1 MSLSFP
7 SESSSEQ
14 SSTRAPQACGTCKRQ
29 KRKCDKALPSCGLC
43 VRMRRHCDYT
53 DAVPAPTPEDFA
65 ALQLKLQELE
75 TRLNTNSS
83 GSVAS
88 LGGSPPPNAV
98 PNYVQADFS
107 WQPPI
112 SVQFPASLFL
122 DLSTWKRMRRVV
134 PKPVVEIPEEV
145 LAQLGEPA
153 EIQQTINEYF
163 VTIHLWLPIISKS
176 RMQNGHS
183 LLEGGSDL
191 AMLFLAVK
199 LVTTVPIPS
208 VAAADHYIYLT
219 AKRFVLSLE
228 HGGVPSIMVLQSM
241 VLIAIYEYSHG
252 IYPAAWTTIGGCAR
266 YADFLG
272 LPDVHESSILLNSAT
287 TWVELEERRRTW
299 WAIVVL
305 DRIVCLGNQK
315 KCILPDPLE
324 HEILPA
330 NDRIWDDDSPSLVTQ
345 RTVASL
351 FTGDPSPFSRLCEA
365 ATLASRVLAHVRLMP
380 TSQENTDQPL
390 LASAA
395 MSLLD
400 TLLHASS
407 VVDGEANASRQ
418 GYSLPTFHTD
428 PFLASTSWNPY
439 LAPQAVLLSATL
451 LLQETYSWPPPYPPS
466 STQEANLRHRALR
479 GLQTTSSQVISL
491 LSRDILSQLLH
502 PSPAPVSTVRLE
514 LGLDTDHALLDNSGS
529 ILRRVSPLILDALYS
544 AANNFSWLVQEEHS
558 VVVDAS
564 TIAKEGLASINQRWR
579 VAGEYLHMLEQDWQ
593 GP

>member
-1 MSLSFP
+1 
-7 SESSSEQ
+7 
-14 SSTRAPQACGTCKRQ
+14 
-29 KRKCDKALPSCGLC
+29 
-43 VRMRRHCDYT
+43 MRRHCDYT

-75 TRLNTNSS
+75 TRLNTNSSGSVASLGGSPPPNAVPNYVQADFSWQPSS

-299 WAIVVL
+299 WAIVQMIEYGTT
-305 DRIVCLGNQK
+305 IVPRWLRNVQSHPCL
-315 KCILPDPLE
+315 LE
-324 HEILPA
+324 I
-330 NDRIWDDDSPSLVTQ
+330 
-345 RTVASL
+345 
-351 FTGDPSPFSRLCEA
+351 
-365 ATLASRVLAHVRLMP
+365 
-380 TSQENTDQPL
+380 
-390 LASAA
+390 
-395 MSLLD
+395 
-400 TLLHASS
+400 
-407 VVDGEANASRQ
+407 
-418 GYSLPTFHTD
+418 
-428 PFLASTSWNPY
+428 
-439 LAPQAVLLSATL
+439 
-451 LLQETYSWPPPYPPS
+451 
-466 STQEANLRHRALR
+466 
-479 GLQTTSSQVISL
+479 
-491 LSRDILSQLLH
+491 
-502 PSPAPVSTVRLE
+502 PAPSH
-514 LGLDTDHALLDNSGS
+514 G
-529 ILRRVSPLILDALYS
+529 
-544 AANNFSWLVQEEHS
+544 F
-558 VVVDAS
+558 
-564 TIAKEGLASINQRWR
+564 AKLQRSHLAF
-579 VAGEYLHMLEQDWQ
+579 
-593 GP
+593 

>member
-1 MSLSFP
+1 
-7 SESSSEQ
+7 
-14 SSTRAPQACGTCKRQ
+14 
-29 KRKCDKALPSCGLC
+29 
-43 VRMRRHCDYT
+43 MRRHCDYT

-266 YADFLG
+266 QHGSSLKSVDGPGGRSWFLT
-272 LPDVHESSILLNSAT
+272 ESSASETRRSVSFLIRSNTKSCQQMIEYGTTIVPRWLRNVQSHPCLL
-287 TWVELEERRRTW
+287 
-299 WAIVVL
+299 
-305 DRIVCLGNQK
+305 
-315 KCILPDPLE
+315 
-324 HEILPA
+324 EI
-330 NDRIWDDDSPSLVTQ
+330 
-345 RTVASL
+345 
-351 FTGDPSPFSRLCEA
+351 
-365 ATLASRVLAHVRLMP
+365 
-380 TSQENTDQPL
+380 
-390 LASAA
+390 
-395 MSLLD
+395 
-400 TLLHASS
+400 
-407 VVDGEANASRQ
+407 
-418 GYSLPTFHTD
+418 
-428 PFLASTSWNPY
+428 
-439 LAPQAVLLSATL
+439 
-451 LLQETYSWPPPYPPS
+451 
-466 STQEANLRHRALR
+466 
-479 GLQTTSSQVISL
+479 
-491 LSRDILSQLLH
+491 
-502 PSPAPVSTVRLE
+502 PAPSH
-514 LGLDTDHALLDNSGS
+514 G
-529 ILRRVSPLILDALYS
+529 
-544 AANNFSWLVQEEHS
+544 F
-558 VVVDAS
+558 
-564 TIAKEGLASINQRWR
+564 AKLQRSHLAF
-579 VAGEYLHMLEQDWQ
+579 
-593 GP
+593 

>member
-272 LPDVHESSILLNSAT
+272 LPDVHESSILLNSA
-287 TWVELEERRRTW
+287 VR
-299 WAIVVL
+299 
-305 DRIVCLGNQK
+305 
-315 KCILPDPLE
+315 P
-324 HEILPA
+324 PA
-330 NDRIWDDDSPSLVTQ
+330 Q
-345 RTVASL
+345 RTLDPPEIGSNSVRRQHGSSL
-351 FTGDPSPFSRLCEA
+351 KS
-365 ATLASRVLAHVRLMP
+365 
-380 TSQENTDQPL
+380 
-390 LASAA
+390 
-395 MSLLD
+395 
-400 TLLHASS
+400 
-407 VVDGEANASRQ
+407 VDGPGGRSWFLTESSASETRRSVSFLIRPNTKSCQ
-418 GYSLPTFHTD
+418 QMIEYGYGTQHC
-428 PFLASTSWNPY
+428 
-439 LAPQAVLLSATL
+439 
-451 LLQETYSWPPPYPPS
+451 LQVGSFKTY
-466 STQEANLRHRALR
+466 
-479 GLQTTSSQVISL
+479 
-491 LSRDILSQLLH
+491 
-502 PSPAPVSTVRLE
+502 
-514 LGLDTDHALLDNSGS
+514 
-529 ILRRVSPLILDALYS
+529 
-544 AANNFSWLVQEEHS
+544 
-558 VVVDAS
+558 
-564 TIAKEGLASINQRWR
+564 
-579 VAGEYLHMLEQDWQ
+579 
-593 GP
+593 

>member
-1 MSLSFP
+1 
-7 SESSSEQ
+7 
-14 SSTRAPQACGTCKRQ
+14 
-29 KRKCDKALPSCGLC
+29 
-43 VRMRRHCDYT
+43 MRRHCDYT

-330 NDRIWDDDSPSLVTQ
+330 NDRIWDDDSPSKTQ
-345 RTVASL
+345 I
-351 FTGDPSPFSRLCEA
+351 SR
-365 ATLASRVLAHVRLMP
+365 S
-380 TSQENTDQPL
+380 
-390 LASAA
+390 
-395 MSLLD
+395 
-400 TLLHASS
+400 
-407 VVDGEANASRQ
+407 
-418 GYSLPTFHTD
+418 
-428 PFLASTSWNPY
+428 
-439 LAPQAVLLSATL
+439 
-451 LLQETYSWPPPYPPS
+451 
-466 STQEANLRHRALR
+466 
-479 GLQTTSSQVISL
+479 
-491 LSRDILSQLLH
+491 
-502 PSPAPVSTVRLE
+502 
-514 LGLDTDHALLDNSGS
+514 
-529 ILRRVSPLILDALYS
+529 
-544 AANNFSWLVQEEHS
+544 
-558 VVVDAS
+558 
-564 TIAKEGLASINQRWR
+564 
-579 VAGEYLHMLEQDWQ
+579 
-593 GP
+593 

>member
-98 PNYVQADFS
+98 PNY
-107 WQPPI
+107 
-112 SVQFPASLFL
+112 
-122 DLSTWKRMRRVV
+122 
-134 PKPVVEIPEEV
+134 EV

-153 EIQQTINEYF
+153 EIQQAINEYF

-219 AKRFVLSLE
+219 AKRFVLSLQ
-228 HGGVPSIMVLQSM
+228 HGGIPSIMVLQSM

-272 LPDVHESSILLNSAT
+272 LPDIHESSILLNSA
-287 TWVELEERRRTW
+287 
-299 WAIVVL
+299 
-305 DRIVCLGNQK
+305 
-315 KCILPDPLE
+315 
-324 HEILPA
+324 
-330 NDRIWDDDSPSLVTQ
+330 
-345 RTVASL
+345 
-351 FTGDPSPFSRLCEA
+351 
-365 ATLASRVLAHVRLMP
+365 VR
-380 TSQENTDQPL
+380 
-390 LASAA
+390 
-395 MSLLD
+395 
-400 TLLHASS
+400 
-407 VVDGEANASRQ
+407 
-418 GYSLPTFHTD
+418 
-428 PFLASTSWNPY
+428 
-439 LAPQAVLLSATL
+439 
-451 LLQETYSWPPPYPPS
+451 
-466 STQEANLRHRALR
+466 
-479 GLQTTSSQVISL
+479 
-491 LSRDILSQLLH
+491 
-502 PSPAPVSTVRLE
+502 SPAQSTLDPPMTW
-514 LGLDTDHALLDNSGS
+514 GLTWCVDNMGRA
-529 ILRRVSPLILDALYS
+529 RRA
-544 AANNFSWLVQEEHS
+544 
-558 VVVDAS
+558 
-564 TIAKEGLASINQRWR
+564 
-579 VAGEYLHMLEQDWQ
+579 
-593 GP
+593 